1 MGAIAI
7 IILVLIALVEA
18 VFIFWP
24 FQVLKNTFDS
34 IIPKGFHEAYDSKYY
49 PATVI
54 GKVRFGS
61 PQEMTITDFSMYE
74 SHKIVGFTIYTKQT
88 AKEFYGAQAGD
99 MTDEEL
105 MEIFND
111 RPAMFKNAVVYS
123 PMEGFWTWE

>member
-7 IILVLIALVEA
+7 IILVLIASVEA
-18 VFIFWP
+18 IFIFWP
-24 FQVLKNTFDS
+24 FKVLKNTS
-34 IIPKGFHEAYDSKYY
+34 NNIIPKGFHEAYDGKYY

-54 GKVRFGS
+54 AKVRFGS
-61 PQEMTITDFSMYE
+61 PQEITITDFSMYE
-74 SHKIVGFTIYTKQT
+74 SNKIVGFIICTKQT
-88 AKEFYGAQAGD
+88 AKEFYGEEAGN

-111 RPAMFKNAVVYS
+111 KPAMFKNVIVYS